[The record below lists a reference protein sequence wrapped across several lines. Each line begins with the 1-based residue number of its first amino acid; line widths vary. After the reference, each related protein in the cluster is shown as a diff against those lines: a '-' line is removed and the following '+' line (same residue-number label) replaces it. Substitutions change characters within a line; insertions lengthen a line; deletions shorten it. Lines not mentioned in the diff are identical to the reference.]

1 MPKNAFEVV
10 LKDINN
16 IRSMGYD
23 KAEEVAVQ
31 FFNESEL
38 NALKKLEDGFDG
50 TVHQAKKLIA
60 DHAVWSEKFRAI
72 YKDSVS
78 PEIIEKDIDTRNND
92 LKQQLQALADKQNDY
107 VQKQQ
112 DMKKDILKEVKEE
125 LTMENA
131 KKHLTSAQLD
141 YVKTLFDLGA
151 DESEMMNVLAEFNFN
166 PMLID
171 LMNLYGRS
179 NKDAQRPGTTHVPVR
194 HPVDTALSAIGGRLP
209 LPAGQIK
216 LDNSWLPYKF

>member
-1 MPKNAFEVV
+1 MPKNVFEVV
-10 LKDINN
+10 LKDTNN

-50 TVHQAKKLIA
+50 TVHQANKLIA

-78 PEIIEKDIDTRNND
+78 PEIIEKDISNRAED
-92 LKQQLQALADKQNDY
+92 LKQQLQELADKQNDY

-131 KKHLTSAQLD
+131 RKHLTSAQLE
-141 YVKTLFDLGA
+141 YVKTMFELGA
-151 DESEMMNVLAEFNFN
+151 TESEMMNVLAEFNFN
-166 PMLID
+166 PLLID

-179 NKDAQRPGTTHVPVR
+179 NKEAQRPGTTHVPVR
-194 HPVDTALSAIGGRLP
+194 HPVDAALGAIGGRLP
-209 LPAGQIK
+209 LSAGQIK
-216 LDNSWLPYKF
+216 LGNSWLPHKF

>member
-38 NALKKLEDGFDG
+38 IALKKLEDGFDG

-60 DHAVWSEKFRAI
+60 DHAAWSEKFRAI

-78 PEIIEKDIDTRNND
+78 PEIIEKDISNRAED
-92 LKQQLQALADKQNDY
+92 LKQQLQELADKQNDY

-131 KKHLTSAQLD
+131 RKHLTSAQLE
-141 YVKTLFDLGA
+141 YVKTMFELGA
-151 DESEMMNVLAEFNFN
+151 TETELMNVLAEFNFN
-166 PMLID
+166 PLLID
-171 LMNLYGRS
+171 LMNLFGRT
-179 NKDAQRPGTTHVPVR
+179 NKASYREGTTRVPIK
-194 HPVDTALSAIGGRLP
+194 HPVDIALSAIGGRLP